1 MAGRFSPKRSTVQ
14 TEILG
19 VKVVGA
25 SFAMLGWF
33 MREQPVPD
41 QGIDAQVEAPT
52 RDGRP
57 SGDLIGLQIKSGSS
71 YFKHPT
77 RGGWWFY
84 LDNDNLRYWLSYGLN
99 VVVI

>member
-1 MAGRFSPKRSTVQ
+1 MFSSERSTVQ

-41 QGIDAQVEAPT
+41 QGIDAQVAFQRRWPISDHRRT
-52 RDGRP
+52 
-57 SGDLIGLQIKSGSS
+57 
-71 YFKHPT
+71 
-77 RGGWWFY
+77 
-84 LDNDNLRYWLSYGLN
+84 
-99 VVVI
+99 